1 MKRTEKKIVIQ
12 NKLGLHARPA
22 AQLVQLTNKFSSEIV
37 FKRGETEVNAKSI
50 MGVLM
55 LAAPEGSAIMVTAE
69 GEDSEV
75 AVSEIEELVGSK
87 FGED

>member
-1 MKRTEKKIVIQ
+1 MKRLEKEIVIQ

-37 FKRGETEVNAKSI
+37 LRRGETEVNAKSI

-55 LAAPEGSAIMVTAE
+55 LAAPEGSTISVVAE
-69 GEDSEV
+69 GEDAEV
-75 AVSEIEELVGSK
+75 AVSEIAELVGGK